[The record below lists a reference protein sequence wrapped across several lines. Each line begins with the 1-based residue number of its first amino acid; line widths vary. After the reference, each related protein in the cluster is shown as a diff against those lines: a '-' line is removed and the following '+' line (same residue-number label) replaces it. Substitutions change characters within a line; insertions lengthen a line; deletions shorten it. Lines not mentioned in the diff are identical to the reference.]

1 MQKLTI
7 NTKKEKEIFDLTELI
22 NDLIVKSA
30 YDKGVCHLFVTHTTC
45 ALTTADLDPGTE
57 EDMINA
63 FEKMIPSLEYKHM
76 HDPEHVPDHIMSAI
90 IGPSLTIPVQNASM
104 VLGSWQRVVLVEL
117 SGPKERHLAMT
128 FMSDKRKTI

>member
-63 FEKMIPSLEYKHM
+63 FEKMIPSLEYKHK

-90 IGPSLTIPVQNASM
+90 ISPSLTIPVQNASM

-128 FMSDKRKTI
+128 FIKDKRKTI